1 MEINYNKRYAYAEVC
16 EILNWL
22 GDDYKRK
29 VPKNLLRLF
38 KDEKKFG
45 YKPNIDFSKPLDS
58 QVRQETKNL
67 IAYLEYYCWL
77 EDDLQKKILKETIQ
91 RNYEIKKEKSRVEN
105 QRLQEIKK
113 QNVRVG
119 LNAQLNEALKNLK

>member
-1 MEINYNKRYAYAEVC
+1 MDINFERRYAYSEVC
-16 EILNWL
+16 VILNWL

-38 KDEKKFG
+38 KDERKFG
-45 YKPNIDFSKPLDS
+45 YKPEIDFDKPLDG

-77 EDDLQKKILKETIQ
+77 EDPEEKKRLKEATEQ
-91 RNYEIKKEKSRVEN
+91 NYRIKKEKEK
-105 QRLQEIKK
+105 QEK
-113 QNVRVG
+113 QAIINKNVRVG
-119 LNAQLNEALKNLK
+119 LNAQLNDALKNLK

>member
-1 MEINYNKRYAYAEVC
+1 MDINFERRYAYSEVC
-16 EILNWL
+16 VILNWL

-38 KDEKKFG
+38 KDERKFG
-45 YKPNIDFSKPLDS
+45 YKPEIDFDKPLDG

-77 EDDLQKKILKETIQ
+77 DDPEAKKKLKEATEH
-91 RNYEIKKEKSRVEN
+91 NYRIKKEKEK
-105 QRLQEIKK
+105 QEKQEIINK
-113 QNVRVG
+113 NVRVG
-119 LNAQLNEALKNLK
+119 LNAQLNDALKNLK

>member
-1 MEINYNKRYAYAEVC
+1 MNVNYERRYAYSEIC

-22 GDDYKRK
+22 GDDYRKK

-38 KDEKKFG
+38 KNEKKFG

-77 EDDLQKKILKETIQ
+77 DDPEKKRLLKEKTEH
-91 RNYEIKKEKSRVEN
+91 NYQIKKEKERQEKQNIVN
-105 QRLQEIKK
+105 QRVK
-113 QNVRVG
+113 VG
-119 LNAQLNEALKNLK
+119 LKAQLNDALKNLK